1 MPIFHSYAHSA
12 KCQYEYS
19 PRINVSFGLWDGEN
33 LEQLWSYLRK
43 FCKMMKKM
51 SVGNR
56 MDLLT
61 DALDHYGYEK
71 IQRMGKCCI
80 LECILSL
87 WLTYIIYSL

>member
-1 MPIFHSYAHSA
+1 MG
-12 KCQYEYS
+12 
-19 PRINVSFGLWDGEN
+19 FGLWDGEN

-43 FCKMMKKM
+43 FCKMTKEM
-51 SVGNR
+51 SPGNR
-56 MDLLT
+56 MDVLT
-61 DALDHYGYEK
+61 DALDHYRYDK